1 LFIANTNAKIAYI
14 NGNDNHTYSFY
25 FQTIQYSRG
34 ADFISVKDQ
43 INKAVKAF
51 ADGNNEEGV
60 TILEQVLSDV
70 PGNVDAW
77 VNLGTYYLESKQTEK
92 AIECYLKA
100 AELEPLN
107 GTIWHYFSLAYC
119 DVKQYNKAV
128 SASITA
134 LALEPQNQKI
144 WLNHGY
150 ILEQGDL
157 PRDYLAFEKIKKA
170 INVKR
175 KELGLPQVNIT

>member
-1 LFIANTNAKIAYI
+1 M
-14 NGNDNHTYSFY
+14 
-25 FQTIQYSRG
+25 
-34 ADFISVKDQ
+34 
-43 INKAVKAF
+43 KAF

-60 TILEQVLSDV
+60 TILEQVLSDF
-70 PGNVDAW
+70 PENVDALA
-77 VNLGTYYLESKQTEK
+77 NLGTYYLESKQTEK
-92 AIECYLKA
+92 AIECYRKA

-119 DVKQYNKAV
+119 DARQFKKAA
-128 SASITA
+128 SASMTA

-157 PRDYLAFEKIKKA
+157 PRDYLAFEKIKIA